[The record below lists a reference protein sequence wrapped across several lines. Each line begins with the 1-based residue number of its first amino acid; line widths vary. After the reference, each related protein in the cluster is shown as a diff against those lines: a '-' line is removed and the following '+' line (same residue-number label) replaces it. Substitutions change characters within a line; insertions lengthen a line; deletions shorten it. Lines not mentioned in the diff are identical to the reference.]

1 MAEKLSLPAVL
12 YALSDPLRLR
22 IVQQLADD
30 GDTACGTFGIDMP
43 KSSLSHHFKVLRD
56 AGVIATHSEGVRR
69 INTLRRLELDA
80 AFPGLLDAIL
90 GGLQAPRVTRS
101 RSVVKPSRAKSVS
114 SRASSGP
121 R

>member
-1 MAEKLSLPAVL
+1 MPKLVLPDVL

-22 IVQQLADD
+22 IVCQLASE

-69 INTLRRLELDA
+69 INTLRRDELEA
-80 AFPGLLDAIL
+80 AFPGLLESILDAA
-90 GGLQAPRVTRS
+90 QPRAARS
-101 RSVVKPSRAKSVS
+101 RKVLKPSREKTS
-114 SRASSGP
+114 STRASSGP

>member
-1 MAEKLSLPAVL
+1 MKLSLPEVL

-22 IVQQLADD
+22 IVRQLADE
-30 GDTACGTFGIDMP
+30 GDTSCGTFDIRMP

-56 AGVIATHSEGVRR
+56 AGVVLTRSEGVRR
-69 INTLRRLELDA
+69 INTLNREALDA

-90 GGLQAPRVTRS
+90 AAPA
-101 RSVVKPSRAKSVS
+101 VKKPRAR
-114 SRASSGP
+114 RAAA